1 VIGSMELMA
10 LVDEA
15 EHTEVAYAA
24 RHTEVEEG
32 AAAVAVAAVAVAA
45 VAVVA
50 VVAVGWAAI
59 GEVVGLVVACYD
71 AAPVPAEIEYPL
83 HDSSHSI
90 PALLP

>member
-1 VIGSMELMA
+1 MELMA

-32 AAAVAVAAVAVAA
+32 AAAVAVAVA

-83 HDSSHSI
+83 HGSSHSI